1 MLESLPASDGNLVC
15 FRAVGTLTEEDYAEV
30 FIPVMTDVL
39 TQYPMFRLYVD
50 LSRLLGWDETSS
62 WETGAVLHSNGELEQ
77 TASRHGHEILLEG
90 FPAQLAG
97 ERRMDENNLSIHASD
112 CRVCQKGRGSI
123 RKRPINSLIPDSRR
137 P

>member
-39 TQYPMFRLYVD
+39 TRYQMFRLYVD

-62 WETGAVLHSNGELEQ
+62 WETGAVLHSNLRKFERAAIVGGLSW
-77 TASRHGHEILLEG
+77 AG
-90 FPAQLAG
+90 LALVLRDSLPPG
-97 ERRMDENNLSIHASD
+97 TYEFFTDGN
-112 CRVCQKGRGSI
+112 QKRALTWVAG
-123 RKRPINSLIPDSRR
+123 
-137 P
+137 